1 MIYTPRHG
9 QDMTHN
15 VKAIKRSLSPMALLC
30 LIAGLIAVLALIPEF
45 ARAQTLGEV
54 MCNASHNVSP
64 LAELMN
70 GFAYIIGG
78 IAIGRGLFLLAK
90 RAESPQTP
98 MAAGMMYIVG
108 GACLLSLP
116 MAIGAVVQSMLNTDG
131 GGGLAVCSPGSGG
144 ESGGG
149 GGELTLDQMMINL
162 VENIRDPMT
171 FMLSCIAI
179 VMGVFIFVRGLIKA
193 TQYDPKNNSGPKIIA
208 SLVFGAL
215 FFVVG
220 QSLGMLEESL
230 FGSPEIASNSVISWA
245 TFDNLDDDS
254 GRFKKAIIAAL
265 TFFQLIGMIAFI
277 RGMLLLKTHVETG
290 QGSMAQGIT
299 HMLGGVCSIN
309 IYLFLKVMDNTFG
322 TGFL

>member
-1 MIYTPRHG
+1 MLG
-9 QDMTHN
+9 
-15 VKAIKRSLSPMALLC
+15 PMALLC
-30 LIAGLIAVLALIPEF
+30 LTAGIIAILALIPEF

-54 MCNASHNVSP
+54 MCNASDNVSP
-64 LAELMN
+64 LAELFN
-70 GFAYIIGG
+70 GFAYILGG
-78 IAIGRGLFLLAK
+78 IAIGRGLYMLQK
-90 RAESPQTP
+90 RAEGGQKTLSE
-98 MAAGMMYIVG
+98 GIMYIVG
-108 GACLLSLP
+108 GACLMALP
-116 MAIGAVVQSMLNTDG
+116 AAIGAVVQSLMATDG
-131 GGGLAVCSPGSGG
+131 GGGLSFCSPGAGASAG
-144 ESGGG
+144 E
-149 GGELTLDQMMINL
+149 ELTLDQMMINL

-193 TQYDPKNNSGPKIIA
+193 TQYGVDPRNNSGPKIVT

-215 FFVVG
+215 LFVIG
-220 QSLGMLEESL
+220 QSLGMIQDTL
-230 FGSPEIASNSVISWA
+230 FGTPEIASNSVISWA

-254 GRFKKAIIAAL
+254 GRFKRAVIAAL

-277 RGMLLLKTHVETG
+277 RGLLLLKTHIEGG

-299 HMLGGVCSIN
+299 HMLGGACAIN